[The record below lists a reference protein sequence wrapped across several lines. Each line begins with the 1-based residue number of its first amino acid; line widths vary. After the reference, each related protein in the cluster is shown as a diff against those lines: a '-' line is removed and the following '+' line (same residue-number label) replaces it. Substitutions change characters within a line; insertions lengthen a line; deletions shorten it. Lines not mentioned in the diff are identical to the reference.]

1 MLLSLSERMRETC
14 QWPVFLWCLL
24 LLIAALLVPLLL
36 RGIYVGPDSLTYM
49 RSAEVFFT
57 AQHSQAS
64 VQFPPLYSVL
74 MSALMALDLSEIQV
88 ATFLNILFFSSSVWV
103 CSYLFMCTNVI
114 GRNKAV
120 ILSILLMSSYVIFI
134 SHQQMMTE
142 SLFILLVFI
151 NIAVLERYTRKPT
164 HRLIVLASL
173 VAALSALS
181 RYAGVAVILSTI
193 LILLIYAPE
202 RTIKNWFKTA
212 LLWGLSSVLFGLW
225 LLRNNILY
233 STFTGR
239 EVVAHDRQF
248 EGLLYY
254 LDVFNQ
260 LYFPRMVPEELRFWL
275 FVVFVLLTVAML
287 MLVLSNGQRRD
298 SSIEPTQKIASI
310 IALVFLSQA
319 GLMVV
324 ALYIDPFLPIQRRLL
339 TPLYTL
345 LLLLNFVLLAYFCRK
360 PSRAAWLYAYAGLYL
375 LLNASRLIGQEIK
388 NDEYRY
394 GYASKVY
401 TNSPLIAYM
410 QTVEPDAVIGSNGD
424 DVMSWHLQRRVAALP
439 KKIHPRTNRTNSAFD
454 DELKALYCQVRLS
467 RGYLV
472 FFNNITWRNYL
483 PTLDEIRQQYEFEVV
498 ENLPDGIVLSA
509 KKIDNDTLCRID
521 SL

>member
-1 MLLSLSERMRETC
+1 MLFSLSQRMQKTS

-24 LLIAALLVPLLL
+24 LVIATLLVPLFL

-57 AQHSQAS
+57 ANHSQAS
-64 VQFPPLYSVL
+64 VQFPPLYSIL
-74 MSALMALDLSEIQV
+74 ISALTALDLSEIQA
-88 ATFLNILFFSSSVWV
+88 ATFLNFLCFSSSIWV

-120 ILSILLMSSYVIFI
+120 LLSILLMSSYVIFI

-164 HRLIVLASL
+164 YRLIVLASL

-181 RYAGVAVILSTI
+181 RYAGIAVILSTI
-193 LILLIYAPE
+193 LILLIYGPE
-202 RTIKNWFKTA
+202 RTIKSWFKIA
-212 LLWGLSSVLFGLW
+212 LLWGLSSILFGLW

-239 EVVAHDRQF
+239 EVVTHDRQF

-260 LYFPRMVPEELRFWL
+260 LYFPRMVPQDLRLWL
-275 FVVFVLLTVAML
+275 FVAFIVLTVSML
-287 MLVLSNGQRRD
+287 LLVLSKGQRRD
-298 SSIEPTQKIASI
+298 GSIEPIQKITLI
-310 IALVFLSQA
+310 ITLVFLFQA

-324 ALYIDPFLPIQRRLL
+324 ALYVDPFLPVQRRLL
-339 TPLYTL
+339 TPLYAL
-345 LLLLNFVLLAYFCRK
+345 LLLLNFVLLAYFSRK
-360 PSRAAWLYAYAGLYL
+360 PNREVWLFVYAGLYL

-388 NDEYRY
+388 DDEYRY

-401 TNSPLIAYM
+401 TESPLIVYM
-410 QTVEPDAVIGSNGD
+410 QSVEPDAVISSNGD
-424 DVMSWHLQRRVAALP
+424 DVMSWHLRRSIQALP
-439 KKIHPRTNRTNSAFD
+439 KKIHPRTNRTNLAFN
-454 DELKALYCQVRLS
+454 DELKSLYCQIRVS

-472 FFNNITWRNYL
+472 FFNNIGWRDYL
-483 PTLDEIRQQYEFEVV
+483 PSLDEIRQQYEFEVL
-498 ENLPDGIVLSA
+498 ETLPDGVVLIP
-509 KKIDNDTLCRID
+509 KKIDNDTLCRTD
-521 SL
+521 Q